1 MGRQFTQQFG
11 YTSETFFLRNHTPSE
26 LSYAYLFT
34 YYCIFFFYLGTIIR
48 LPQKN
53 NVPQIDDFTIRKIN
67 KLFFKILLICI
78 APMLWYYFKLITVAQ
93 IAAYGSRE
101 FDAMTADTGYL
112 VSYMRVFGVIS
123 TIGLICISYMSGKKS
138 IILHLFYFFVIGLS
152 LLSGSRTE
160 GMGLLLLLIMLY
172 TNRNQTSGKA
182 MIIATL
188 LLLLLSTLIPFFFNL
203 RRDITQ
209 IDVLKPSDF
218 INFDGVLQ
226 AIHEMGGSES
236 PLLIVMDETKDFQ
249 YGKSLVLAFLN
260 TIFNFLPHAYRP
272 DFSWIGNVSLADSY
286 SRMLGLDFGLGFS
299 LTAEAYANFGWLGC
313 FLFMGLGALF
323 GMILNRKMS
332 TTVYISNLIFVFFMF
347 TIARRESK
355 DMLTMMVYYWLPFEI
370 VLSRI
375 GKKYEHKDKCN
386 YVSV

>member
-1 MGRQFTQQFG
+1 MNNIAKAFSPIVINNLLICIINSVLLILFGHINEYVIYVYPLINLVSIGLIIYHYKTLFGNVFNYCSMMVISLTIFSMGRQFTQQFG

-188 LLLLLSTLIPFFFNL
+188 LLLLLSTLIPL
-203 RRDITQ
+203 
-209 IDVLKPSDF
+209 
-218 INFDGVLQ
+218 
-226 AIHEMGGSES
+226 E
-236 PLLIVMDETKDFQ
+236 
-249 YGKSLVLAFLN
+249 
-260 TIFNFLPHAYRP
+260 
-272 DFSWIGNVSLADSY
+272 
-286 SRMLGLDFGLGFS
+286 
-299 LTAEAYANFGWLGC
+299 
-313 FLFMGLGALF
+313 
-323 GMILNRKMS
+323 
-332 TTVYISNLIFVFFMF
+332 
-347 TIARRESK
+347 
-355 DMLTMMVYYWLPFEI
+355 EI
-370 VLSRI
+370 
-375 GKKYEHKDKCN
+375 
-386 YVSV
+386 